1 MCVCVFSRDFWWFFV
16 LPTEWWILYSCLFME
31 KKILFTGY
39 FDVPLT
45 RKGVDKAIKAGK
57 RISNILIDVIHT
69 STLTHVQMTSM
80 LAMTQ
85 HRQQGSLLVLW
96 VLFVAG
102 VEFRIVWLL
111 VSLCMQPSW
120 FVEAF
125 DKFLYGSHRC
135 VFSCKVSESLMG
147 NILML
152 IKILARIRR

>member
-1 MCVCVFSRDFWWFFV
+1 
-16 LPTEWWILYSCLFME
+16 ME

-85 HRQQGSLLVLW
+85 HRLNKAVCLYFEYLLLPA
-96 VLFVAG
+96 LNLGLCGYLCHFVCNQ
-102 VEFRIVWLL
+102 VDLSR
-111 VSLCMQPSW
+111 PSIN
-120 FVEAF
+120 FYMEAIDVYF
-125 DKFLYGSHRC
+125 HVKYPNH
-135 VFSCKVSESLMG
+135 
-147 NILML
+147 
-152 IKILARIRR
+152 